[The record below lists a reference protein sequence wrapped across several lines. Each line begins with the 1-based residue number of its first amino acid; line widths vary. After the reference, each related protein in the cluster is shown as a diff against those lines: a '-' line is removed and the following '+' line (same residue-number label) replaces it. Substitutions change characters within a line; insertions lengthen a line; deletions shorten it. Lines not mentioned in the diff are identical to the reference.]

1 MQPRIPRTPQ
11 KVRHSVWLS
20 LLRGLVTVRRKLRH
34 WLSRREWS
42 VRLLRLWKS
51 PEPDDQPGLVLIQI
65 DGLSCDQLER
75 ALARGRM
82 PFLRRLLEREG
93 YEIKTLYSGIPSTTP
108 AVQGELFYG
117 VKTAVPAFGFREQ
130 QTGQLVRM
138 IETDPAMRREE
149 VLSQQGEGLLSGG
162 SSYSNIYSG
171 GAREPHFCPTVMG
184 WGNFLKN
191 TTLPRSL
198 LVILWNAMAI
208 FRTMALS
215 LIEFFLAIVDAF
227 RGAVAGRS
235 LWEELKFVPSR
246 VAVGVLLREFIAI
259 GGEIDA
265 TRGVPII
272 HANFLGYD
280 EQAHRRG
287 PNSTFAHWS
296 LRQIDK
302 SIQRIC
308 DAAFCSTRRDYQ
320 VWVYSDHGQERTRPY
335 FSVRGK
341 TLQDV
346 ILDISLAEIDKPVQ
360 SRSAGVGIESQRSDW
375 LGGGLLQRLLPKIG
389 LQDWLYETGL
399 PVVADQG
406 PLAHIYWPQ
415 VLCKAERNRVA
426 KQLVEEQKIPL
437 VFAVDDDNSVVAWN
451 REGRFQLPRDA
462 AKIFGEDHPFLQEVT
477 QDWVSLCRHPEAGD
491 LVVSGWSRTGES
503 FSFVME
509 NGAHAGPGPEETRA
523 FVLIPAEAPFPEA
536 KNHDDFLRPLDL
548 RRMAQR
554 VLHRGTTDT
563 KSPTQP
569 IATETEQSLRIMT
582 YNVHSCIGVDGK
594 LSPRRI
600 ARVIA
605 QTKPDIIALQELDV
619 GRPRTGGKDQAHLI
633 AQELAM
639 EFHFHAALQV
649 EEEQY
654 GNAILSRFPLRL
666 IRAGL
671 LATSKELGNCEPR
684 GAIWVAVDRGGEE
697 IQIIN
702 THLGLSR
709 RERREQIQTLF
720 GADWLSD
727 PRCTD
732 PVVLCGDFNAGP
744 SSLIYREITRTLD
757 DAQTK
762 FSHNKPQQTWSSTWP
777 VRRIDHV
784 FLRGSMS
791 ISVVEVPRNRLVR
804 VASDHRPLVVELTP
818 KSSTDQTKE
827 GGQQKI
833 ES

>member
-1 MQPRIPRTPQ
+1 M
-11 KVRHSVWLS
+11 
-20 LLRGLVTVRRKLRH
+20 LRCFATSRRKLRR

-51 PEPDDQPGLVLIQI
+51 PEAGDQSGLVLIQI
-65 DGLSCDQLER
+65 DGLSRAQFER
-75 ALARGRM
+75 ALTQGHM

-149 VLSQQGEGLLSGG
+149 QLSQQGEGLLEGG
-162 SSYSNIYSG
+162 STYSNIYSG
-171 GAREPHFCPTVMG
+171 GAIEPHFCPAVMG
-184 WGNFLKN
+184 WGNLLNN
-191 TTLPRSL
+191 TSLPRSL
-198 LVILWNAMAI
+198 LVILWNTMAI
-208 FRTMALS
+208 FRTLALS
-215 LIEFFLAIVDAF
+215 LIEFCVAVVDAL

-246 VAVGVLLREFIAI
+246 VAVGVLLREFIGI

-265 TRGVPII
+265 TRGLPII

-302 SIQRIC
+302 SIRRIC

-320 VWVYSDHGQERTRPY
+320 VWIYSDHGQQPTRPY
-335 FSVRGK
+335 FNVRGK

-346 ILDISLAEIDKPVQ
+346 ILDISLSEVDKSVQ
-360 SRSAGVGIESQRSDW
+360 SRVAGVGIESRRAHW
-375 LGGGLLQRLLPKIG
+375 LGGGFLQRLLPKIG
-389 LQDWLYETGL
+389 LQDWLFETGL

-406 PLAHIYWPQ
+406 PLAHIYWPR
-415 VLCKAERNRVA
+415 LLSDERNCVA
-426 KQLVEEQKIPL
+426 KQLVNEQKIPL
-437 VFAVDDDNSVVAWN
+437 VFAVDGDNSVVAWN
-451 REGRFQLPRDA
+451 CEGRFQLPHDA
-462 AKIFGEDHPFLQEVT
+462 AKIFGKDHPFLQEVT
-477 QDWVSLCRHPEAGD
+477 RDWVSLCRHPEAGD
-491 LVVSGWSRTGES
+491 LVVSGWSLTGES

-523 FVLIPAEAPFPEA
+523 FLLIPAEAPFPETVP
-536 KNHDDFLRPLDL
+536 DDFLRPLDL
-548 RRMAQR
+548 RRAAQR
-554 VLHRGTTDT
+554 VLHRGTNK
-563 KSPTQP
+563 KSPTNP
-569 IATETEQSLRIMT
+569 IANESVKPLRIMT
-582 YNVHSCIGVDGK
+582 YNVHSCIGLDGK

-605 QTKPDIIALQELDV
+605 QSKPDIIALQELDV
-619 GRPRTGGKDQAHLI
+619 GRSRTGGQDQAHLI

-649 EEEQY
+649 EEEKY
-654 GNAILSRFPLRL
+654 GNAILSRFPMRL
-666 IRAGL
+666 VRAGL
-671 LATSKELGNCEPR
+671 LAPSKNLENGESR
-684 GAIWVAVDRGGEE
+684 GAIWVAVDWRGEE

-709 RERREQIQTLF
+709 RERWEQTQALF
-720 GADWLSD
+720 SADWLSN

-732 PVVLCGDFNAGP
+732 PVIFCGDFNAGP
-744 SSLIYREITRTLD
+744 SSLIYREITQTLD
-757 DAQTK
+757 DAQMK
-762 FSHNKPQQTWSSTWP
+762 CAQNQPQKTWSSSWP

-784 FLRGSMS
+784 FFRGSMS
-791 ISVVEVPRNRLVR
+791 ISAVHVPRTRLVR
-804 VASDHRPLVVELTP
+804 VASDHRPLVVELTL
-818 KSSTDQTKE
+818 KTCMDQTTDS
-827 GGQQKI
+827 GQPRF
-833 ES
+833 EAGFSP

>member
-1 MQPRIPRTPQ
+1 M
-11 KVRHSVWLS
+11 
-20 LLRGLVTVRRKLRH
+20 LRCFVTFRRKMRR
-34 WLSRREWS
+34 WVSRREWS

-51 PEPDDQPGLVLIQI
+51 PEAEDQPGLVMIQI
-65 DGLSCDQLER
+65 DGLSRVQFER

-82 PFLRRLLEREG
+82 PFVRHLLEREG

-117 VKTAVPAFGFREQ
+117 VKTAVPAFGFREKKS
-130 QTGQLVRM
+130 GRLVRM
-138 IETDPAMRREE
+138 IETDAAMRQEE
-149 VLSQQGEGLLSGG
+149 VLSQQGEGILKGG

-171 GAREPHFCPTVMG
+171 GAREPHFCPAVMG

-191 TTLPRSL
+191 TTLTRS
-198 LVILWNAMAI
+198 VMVVLWNTMAI
-208 FRTMALS
+208 FRILALS
-215 LIEFFLAIVDAF
+215 MLEFFMAFLDVF
-227 RGAVAGRS
+227 RGVVSGRS
-235 LWEELKFVPSR
+235 LWEEMKMVPSR

-265 TRGVPII
+265 TRGLPII
-272 HANFLGYD
+272 QANFLGYD

-287 PNSTFAHWS
+287 PNSAFAHWS

-320 VWVYSDHGQERTRPY
+320 VWIYSDHGQETTRPY
-335 FSVRGK
+335 FQARGK
-341 TLQDV
+341 TLQEV
-346 ILDISLAEIDKPVQ
+346 IVDISLAEINKPVQ
-360 SRSAGVGIESQRSDW
+360 SRSIGVGIESQRARW
-375 LGGGLLQRLLPKIG
+375 LGGGFLQRLFPKIG
-389 LQDWLYETGL
+389 LQDWLLESGL

-415 VLCKAERNRVA
+415 FLSDDGKNRVA
-426 KQLVEEQKIPL
+426 EQLIEEHMIPL
-437 VFAVDDDNSVVAWN
+437 VFAVDEDNSVVAWN
-451 REGRFQLPRDA
+451 REGRYQLPRDA

-477 QDWVSLCRHPEAGD
+477 QDWMSLCRHSEAGD

-523 FVLIPAEAPFPEA
+523 FVMFPAEAPLPETTQ
-536 KNHDDFLRPLDL
+536 DDFFRPLEL
-548 RRMAQR
+548 RRMAQQ
-554 VLHRGTTDT
+554 VLQRGSTA
-563 KSPTQP
+563 KESPTHS
-569 IATETEQSLRIMT
+569 IAKEQSLRIMT
-582 YNVHSCIGVDGK
+582 YNVHSCIGLDGK

-605 QTKPDIIALQELDV
+605 QSRPDIVALQELDV
-619 GRPRTGGKDQAHLI
+619 GRTRTGGHDQAHLI

-639 EFHFHAALQV
+639 EFHFHAALHV

-666 IRAGL
+666 VRTGPLPASRSL
-671 LATSKELGNCEPR
+671 PNREPR
-684 GAIWVAVDRGGEE
+684 GAIWVAVEREGAE

-709 RERREQIQTLF
+709 RERWEQIQTLF
-720 GADWLSD
+720 GENWLGD
-727 PRCTD
+727 AHCKD
-732 PVVLCGDFNAGP
+732 PVILCGDFNAGP
-744 SSLIYREITRTLD
+744 SSHIYREITQVLD

-762 FSHNKPQQTWSSTWP
+762 YSRNKPLKTWSSTWP
-777 VRRIDHV
+777 VRRIDHI
-784 FLRGSMS
+784 FLRGPMS
-791 ISVVEVPRNRLVR
+791 ISDVIVSSNRLAR
-804 VASDHRPLVVELTP
+804 VASDHRPLVVELILESSAIPTTDSGQP
-818 KSSTDQTKE
+818 KM
-827 GGQQKI
+827 

>member
-51 PEPDDQPGLVLIQI
+51 PEPGDQPGLVLIQI
-65 DGLSCDQLER
+65 DGLSRSQFEQ
-75 ALARGRM
+75 ALARGHM
-82 PFLRRLLEREG
+82 SFLRRLLEQEG

-117 VKTAVPAFGFREQ
+117 VKTAVPAFGFREKR
-130 QTGQLVRM
+130 TGQLVRM
-138 IETDPAMRREE
+138 IDTDSAMRREKE
-149 VLSQQGEGLLSGG
+149 LSQHGEGLLHGG

-171 GAREPHFCPTVMG
+171 GAIEPHFCPAVMG
-184 WGNFLKN
+184 WGNFLNN

-215 LIEFFLAIVDAF
+215 LIEFFLAIADAF

-246 VAVGVLLREFIAI
+246 VVVGVLLREFIAI

-265 TRGVPII
+265 TRGLPII

-287 PNSTFAHWS
+287 PNSAFAHWS

-320 VWVYSDHGQERTRPY
+320 VWIYSDHGQERTRPY
-335 FSVRGK
+335 FNVRGK

-346 ILDISLAEIDKPVQ
+346 ILDISLAEIDKPLQ
-360 SRSAGVGIESQRSDW
+360 SRSAGVGIESQRAHW
-375 LGGGLLQRLLPKIG
+375 LGGGFLQRLLPKIG

-415 VLCKAERNRVA
+415 VLSDPERNRVA
-426 KQLVEEQKIPL
+426 ERLVEEQNIPL

-451 REGRFQLPRDA
+451 REGRFQLPCDA
-462 AKIFGEDHPFLQEVT
+462 AKIFGKGHPFLQEVA

-523 FVLIPAEAPFPEA
+523 FVLLPGEAPLPER
-536 KNHDDFLRPLDL
+536 KHEDFFRPLDL

-554 VLHRGTTDT
+554 VLHRGTNDK
-563 KSPTQP
+563 KSHPQP
-569 IATETEQSLRIMT
+569 IAKESQPSLRIMT
-582 YNVHSCIGVDGK
+582 YNVHSCIGMDGK

-619 GRPRTGGKDQAHLI
+619 GRSRTGGQDQAHLI
-633 AQELAM
+633 ARELAM

-666 IRAGL
+666 IQAGPL
-671 LATSKELGNCEPR
+671 TLSKELGNCEPR
-684 GAIWVAVDRGGEE
+684 GAIWVTMDWEGEE
-697 IQIIN
+697 VQIIN

-720 GADWLSD
+720 GADWLGD

-744 SSLIYREITRTLD
+744 SSLIYREITRALD

-762 FSHNKPQQTWSSTWP
+762 FSQNKPQQTWSSTWP

-784 FLRGSMS
+784 FLRGAMS
-791 ISVVEVPRNRLVR
+791 VSTVDVPRNRLVR
-804 VASDHRPLVVELTP
+804 VASDPRPLVVELTR
-818 KSSTDQTKE
+818 KSSADQAKE
-827 GGQQKI
+827 GEQQKF